1 MFQVPL
7 VAGILKIVLAES
19 ALELVPPELWGHPAV
34 RKNAARRGKSP
45 GETLLDVS
53 LHYSAMRRLDQHYK
67 RGRPDI
73 VHVTLLELLS
83 SPLSL
88 EGRLRV
94 YIHTIGNAVIFVNPS
109 VRIPKNYNRFV
120 GLMEQLLV
128 EGRVPPRGEALLY
141 ARTMTLKRLLE
152 LVSPRCVIL
161 LDEAGDPAQP
171 AQVVDEALRQD
182 CAIVIG
188 GFPHGGFS
196 EETYRLASAI
206 YSIYDKP
213 LEAWVVASRIVCAA
227 ENLLGLLGKRENG
240 AAAGI

>member
-1 MFQVPL
+1 M
-7 VAGILKIVLAES
+7 LKIVLAES

-53 LHYSAMRRLDQHYK
+53 LHHSAMRRLSQRHK

-73 VHVTLLELLS
+73 VHVVLLELLS
-83 SPLSL
+83 SPLNL

-94 YIHTIGNAVIFVNPS
+94 YIHTLGNVVIFVNPS
-109 VRIPKNYNRFV
+109 ARIPKNYNRFV
-120 GLMEQLLV
+120 GLMEQLLAR
-128 EGRVPPRGEALLY
+128 GRVPPRGEALLY
-141 ARTMTLKRLLE
+141 AKTMTLKRLLE
-152 LVSPRCVIL
+152 LVSPNCVLL

-171 AQVVDEALRQD
+171 VHVAEEALRRD
-182 CAIVIG
+182 CAIVVG

-196 EETYRLASAI
+196 EETYKLASAI
-206 YSIYDKP
+206 YSVYGKP

-227 ENLLGLLGKRENG
+227 ENILGLLGKGGDG